1 MEERLKFSL
10 DLLKQHLATMT
21 ETEKN
26 EMREYFKDDR
36 PKGWLSIEDHLP
48 MMLAKDIMNGCSKY
62 KVRYSD
68 GKEWITYVSDHNTW
82 YYNAKDVGITHW
94 FNE

>member
-26 EMREYFKDDR
+26 EMRE
-36 PKGWLSIEDHLP
+36 
-48 MMLAKDIMNGCSKY
+48 
-62 KVRYSD
+62 
-68 GKEWITYVSDHNTW
+68 
-82 YYNAKDVGITHW
+82 
-94 FNE
+94 